1 MHRLGQKRETR
12 VLRLLVEDTIE
23 QQVIKL
29 QERKMIQSGG
39 DHTGQASELLMS
51 DLLEL
56 VESHKANAAAHSD
69 K

>member
-29 QERKMIQSGG
+29 QEQKMIQSGG
-39 DHTGQASELLMS
+39 SNTGQASELLMS

-56 VESHKANAAAHSD
+56 VD
-69 K
+69 MIL